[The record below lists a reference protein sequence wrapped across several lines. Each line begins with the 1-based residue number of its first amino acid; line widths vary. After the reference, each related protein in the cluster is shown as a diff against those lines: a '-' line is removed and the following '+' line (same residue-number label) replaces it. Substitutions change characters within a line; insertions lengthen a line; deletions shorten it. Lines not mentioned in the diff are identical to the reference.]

1 LWGYLLY
8 FLNAMGIRVILQTE
22 GDPST
27 VGLVFDA
34 SGVREVST
42 HDAWIYMD
50 GKPCY
55 LLVSAD
61 GRMTFPSP
69 ALASCTATIVVTSP
83 NLKSKPNLNAWRKQS
98 QADQFVAPPP
108 FCAEVVYLFFCMS
121 NSLNASH

>member
-1 LWGYLLY
+1 MGYLLY
-8 FLNAMGIRVILQTE
+8 YLNAMGIRVILQTE

-27 VGLVFDA
+27 AGLVFDT

-61 GRMTFPSP
+61 GRTWRFCLGFRTRRT
-69 ALASCTATIVVTSP
+69 AGIFVWAASI
-83 NLKSKPNLNAWRKQS
+83 L
-98 QADQFVAPPP
+98 
-108 FCAEVVYLFFCMS
+108 M
-121 NSLNASH
+121 